1 LFGTKLAITPPEII
15 FWRCFFM
22 FTSTFDFQMT
32 MATVMF
38 LLGLIV
44 LLLSIFI
51 LIKQAIGRDIK
62 TIAKQTA
69 KLGEKGITDNIAG
82 LVGNASA
89 LVNAL
94 HDLSKT
100 NTGIGVFLVFLG
112 IALLTTAY
120 FISRNLGIAY

>member
-1 LFGTKLAITPPEII
+1 
-15 FWRCFFM
+15 M
-22 FTSTFDFQMT
+22 FTTTFDFQMT

-44 LLLSIFI
+44 LGISIFI
-51 LIKQAIGRDIK
+51 LTRQALGSEIK
-62 TIAKQTA
+62 TIAQQTS
-69 KLGEKGITDNIAG
+69 KLAEKGITENIAG

-89 LVNAL
+89 LINAL

-100 NTGIGVFLVFLG
+100 NTGIGVFMVFLG

-120 FISRNLGIAY
+120 FITRNLGLTQ

>member
-1 LFGTKLAITPPEII
+1 LLQHLQRFLSGGV
-15 FWRCFFM
+15 FM
-22 FTSTFDFQMT
+22 FTSAFDFQMT
-32 MATVMF
+32 MATVTF
-38 LLGLIV
+38 FLGLVV
-44 LLLSIFI
+44 LAISIII
-51 LIKQAIGRDIK
+51 LVRQAIGRDIQ

-69 KLGEKGITDNIAG
+69 ILAEKGITENIAG

-89 LVNAL
+89 LINAL

-120 FISRNLGIAY
+120 FISRNLGITY